1 MASPG
6 AELGTEGSRRR
17 DRQED
22 GPEGRGSKAF
32 GSQEGS
38 VYLEQSTD
46 GCGGKRGLGLG
57 TSHVMLGRRLRP
69 VLVSS
74 EERLWEK
81 RMSQSSPD
89 AVRKQPGLRNPGRPR
104 TAVDASA
111 THRPNSVPRERWA
124 PGALSGVPRAL
135 PGGHQL
141 FKIMGFQDVPA
152 PQPGRSCF
160 PLTSVC
166 FHRSRGVADLWRSK
180 QVGSKGRGFCG
191 ESTP

>member
-22 GPEGRGSKAF
+22 GSEGLGSKVF

-46 GCGGKRGLGLG
+46 GCGGKGGLGLRTSRG
-57 TSHVMLGRRLRP
+57 TLGRRLRP

-74 EERLWEK
+74 EERLWKK

-89 AVRKQPGLRNPGRPR
+89 AVRKQPGLRNPVRPR
-104 TAVDASA
+104 TAVNAST
-111 THRPNSVPRERWA
+111 THRPNAVPRGRWA
-124 PGALSGVPRAL
+124 PGALCGVPRAL

-141 FKIMGFQDVPA
+141 FKIKGFQDVPA
-152 PQPGRSCF
+152 PQPGRRCF
-160 PLTSVC
+160 LLISVC

-180 QVGSKGRGFCG
+180 QVESKGWGFC
-191 ESTP
+191 